1 MCEFD
6 SYFSAAWF
14 VRFSRPSWQEVRGSW
29 EEGTQQELER
39 QRQVTTWTYKM
50 GINRNIDN
58 CSGIVWNQ
66 RTMLQRTKWR
76 KWRCLTKFHPHHT
89 PQSFSY
95 IQQQSS
101 CFQLE
106 TIEEPEPPLSPLLP
120 PTTPGGFVFKTE
132 AELEEQTLKE
142 IDLNRKKIREKR
154 AEKRRKQELE
164 GIENL
169 SPER

>member
-1 MCEFD
+1 M
-6 SYFSAAWF
+6 A
-14 VRFSRPSWQEVRGSW
+14 EVK
-29 EEGTQQELER
+29 
-39 QRQVTTWTYKM
+39 VFNK
-50 GINRNIDN
+50 I
-58 CSGIVWNQ
+58 
-66 RTMLQRTKWR
+66 
-76 KWRCLTKFHPHHT
+76 HPHHT
-89 PQSFSY
+89 PIFQLHITNNHLVSSLSSLTKTLF
-95 IQQQSS
+95 S

-132 AELEEQTLKE
+132 AELEEQILKE

-154 AEKRRKQELE
+154 AEKRRKQEIE

>member
-1 MCEFD
+1 M
-6 SYFSAAWF
+6 
-14 VRFSRPSWQEVRGSW
+14 RGMVS
-29 EEGTQQELER
+29 
-39 QRQVTTWTYKM
+39 
-50 GINRNIDN
+50 
-58 CSGIVWNQ
+58 SS
-66 RTMLQRTKWR
+66 
-76 KWRCLTKFHPHHT
+76 LTKRLSTLF
-89 PQSFSY
+89 
-95 IQQQSS
+95 S

-132 AELEEQTLKE
+132 AELEEQILKE

>member
-1 MCEFD
+1 MFRDRLKPKDNAPENKMAEVKVFNKI
-6 SYFSAAWF
+6 SSTSHPNLSAA
-14 VRFSRPSWQEVRGSW
+14 
-29 EEGTQQELER
+29 
-39 QRQVTTWTYKM
+39 YNK
-50 GINRNIDN
+50 
-58 CSGIVWNQ
+58 
-66 RTMLQRTKWR
+66 
-76 KWRCLTKFHPHHT
+76 
-89 PQSFSY
+89 
-95 IQQQSS
+95 QSS

-106 TIEEPEPPLSPLLP
+106 TIEEPDPPLSPLLP

-132 AELEEQTLKE
+132 AELEEQILKE

>member
-1 MCEFD
+1 M
-6 SYFSAAWF
+6 A
-14 VRFSRPSWQEVRGSW
+14 EVK
-29 EEGTQQELER
+29 
-39 QRQVTTWTYKM
+39 VFNK
-50 GINRNIDN
+50 I
-58 CSGIVWNQ
+58 
-66 RTMLQRTKWR
+66 
-76 KWRCLTKFHPHHT
+76 HPHHT
-89 PQSFSY
+89 PIFQLHTTYNHLVSSLSSLTKTLF
-95 IQQQSS
+95 S

-132 AELEEQTLKE
+132 AELEEQILKE

>member
-1 MCEFD
+1 MFRD
-6 SYFSAAWF
+6 RLKPKDNAAANKMA
-14 VRFSRPSWQEVRGSW
+14 EVKVFNKISS
-29 EEGTQQELER
+29 TSHTPIFQLQ
-39 QRQVTTWTYKM
+39 TTY
-50 GINRNIDN
+50 NHLV
-58 CSGIVWNQ
+58 SS
-66 RTMLQRTKWR
+66 LSS
-76 KWRCLTKFHPHHT
+76 LTKRLSTLF
-89 PQSFSY
+89 
-95 IQQQSS
+95 S

-106 TIEEPEPPLSPLLP
+106 TIKEPEPPLSPLLP

-132 AELEEQTLKE
+132 AELEEQILKE

>member
-1 MCEFD
+1 MRKFD
-6 SYFSAAWF
+6 FNFSAARF
-14 VRFSRPSWQEVRGSW
+14 VQFSRPSWQEVRDSW

-39 QRQVTTWTYKM
+39 QRQVRAWTYKM
-50 GINRNIDN
+50 GINHNIED

-76 KWRCLTKFHPHHT
+76 KWRCLTKFIHIA

-132 AELEEQTLKE
+132 AELEEQILKE

>member
-1 MCEFD
+1 M
-6 SYFSAAWF
+6 A
-14 VRFSRPSWQEVRGSW
+14 EVKV
-29 EEGTQQELER
+29 LN
-39 QRQVTTWTYKM
+39 K
-50 GINRNIDN
+50 I
-58 CSGIVWNQ
+58 
-66 RTMLQRTKWR
+66 
-76 KWRCLTKFHPHHT
+76 HPHHIPIFQLQT
-89 PQSFSY
+89 TNKHLLSSLSSLTKRLSTLF
-95 IQQQSS
+95 S

-132 AELEEQTLKE
+132 AELEEQILKE

>member
-1 MCEFD
+1 
-6 SYFSAAWF
+6 
-14 VRFSRPSWQEVRGSW
+14 
-29 EEGTQQELER
+29 
-39 QRQVTTWTYKM
+39 M
-50 GINRNIDN
+50 GINHTLKIVQGSSETEGQ
-58 CSGIVWNQ
+58 CSREQNGGSEGVKQNSS
-66 RTMLQRTKWR
+66 TS
-76 KWRCLTKFHPHHT
+76 HPNLSARYNKQT
-89 PQSFSY
+89 
-95 IQQQSS
+95 S

-132 AELEEQTLKE
+132 AELEEQILKE

>member
-1 MCEFD
+1 MFRDRLKPKDNAPENKM
-6 SYFSAAWF
+6 A
-14 VRFSRPSWQEVRGSW
+14 EVK
-29 EEGTQQELER
+29 
-39 QRQVTTWTYKM
+39 VFNK
-50 GINRNIDN
+50 I
-58 CSGIVWNQ
+58 
-66 RTMLQRTKWR
+66 
-76 KWRCLTKFHPHHT
+76 HPHHT
-89 PQSFSY
+89 PIFQLHTTNNNPVSSLSSLTKTLF
-95 IQQQSS
+95 S

-132 AELEEQTLKE
+132 AELEEQILKE